1 MELAQIRYFLAV
13 CETRHFTRAASMCGV
28 SQPSLS
34 AAIKR
39 LERECGG
46 PLLERGPPVRLTA
59 RGKAV
64 RRHFQA
70 IVRQIDKVRR
80 LMRRSGG
87 TSAPS
92 GPMRGHRLNRA
103 SGREMVLLA

>member
-13 CETRHFTRAASMCGV
+13 CETHHFTRAAAKCGV

-46 PLLERGPPVRLTA
+46 SLFERRPPVRLTA
-59 RGKAV
+59 RGRSV

-70 IVRQIDKVRR
+70 IWRQVDKVHRR
-80 LMRRSGG
+80 MRRCGG
-87 TSAPS
+87 
-92 GPMRGHRLNRA
+92 GHPADKPTGTRLLDPHPGERPC
-103 SGREMVLLA
+103 